1 MRIERC
7 YFCSSPIYPG
17 HGMIFVRND
26 AKVFRFCR
34 SKCRRLFQRKRNPRK
49 IRWTKAFRRTHGKEM
64 AMDSTFEFEKR
75 RNRPERYNRDVLA
88 RTLSIMRRVQEV
100 REAREKRFWQQRR
113 LASRELRHKQAQLE
127 VERSA
132 DFITPNI
139 PLLRATKKMQE
150 ERLLAAKKEPGQT
163 STPAASK
170 RPKKEASDAM
180 DD

>member
-1 MRIERC
+1 MRIEKC

-26 AKVFRFCR
+26 GKVFRFCR
-34 SKCRRLFQRKRNPRK
+34 SKCRRLFQKKRNPRK

-88 RTLSIMRRVQEV
+88 RTLSIMRRVEEI
-100 REAREKRFWQQRR
+100 REARAQRFWQQRR
-113 LASRELRHKQAQLE
+113 LASRQARHRQAALE

-132 DFITPNI
+132 DFIKPKI
-139 PLLRATKKMQE
+139 PLLEATEKMRE
-150 ERLLAAKKEPGQT
+150 EQKLLEAKKEPKQKK
-163 STPAASK
+163 AV
-170 RPKKEASDAM
+170 PKKEEP
-180 DD
+180 DDSMED